1 MVRLLYLAPLG
12 FALSVPAHAQE
23 TTDGLTPYA
32 LLQVWGTVWDQD
44 EDPQADPAGYGDPEA
59 DPGVSI
65 RRARVGLEGQQGMLD
80 FVVSVGMG
88 AAPDVW
94 FENRPLIGVV
104 DANAGITF
112 AAGPGDLRI
121 AAGTQKVPV
130 SRELLIS
137 SSELLFQ
144 ERTVATNHLAPDRE
158 AGLTVDYKMDF
169 GGRVVLGAFNGNAN
183 ILGDNNWGLL
193 TSARLEYAHGDAY
206 RTFLHTREDAWG
218 VGVSAMYNDD
228 VSTGELRLGA
238 DALVRVGP
246 IAALVEGTWSQL
258 RPTDDTVAP
267 PDVENKT
274 DRLGGLLQL
283 SGFVPLS
290 KGGLEIAARGELF
303 DDARHLRDNGDLVQV
318 YGGVSWRDPL
328 PGLDLGLGYVHRQ
341 ELAGRTI
348 PNDTVRLWT
357 QVVWPRRAQPASD

>member
-1 MVRLLYLAPLG
+1 MVRLLYLALFG

-23 TTDGLTPYA
+23 ATDGVRPTA

-65 RRARVGLEGQQGMLD
+65 RRARIGLEGRQGIVD
-80 FVVSVGMG
+80 FTISLGTG

-94 FENRPLIGVV
+94 FEDVPLIGVV
-104 DANAGITF
+104 DAHGGVTLD
-112 AAGPGDLRI
+112 AGPGDLRI
-121 AAGTQKVPV
+121 VAGTQKVPV

-158 AGLTVDYKMDF
+158 AGLVIDYDLDF
-169 GGRVVLGAFNGNAN
+169 GGRVVIGAFNGNAN
-183 ILGDNNWGLL
+183 ILGDDNWGLL

-206 RTFLHTREDAWG
+206 RTFRHAREDAWG
-218 VGVSAMYNDD
+218 VGVSALYNDD
-228 VSTGELRLGA
+228 VSTGEARIGA
-238 DALVRVGP
+238 DGLVRVGP
-246 IAALVEGTWSQL
+246 ITALVEGSYSQL

-274 DRLGGLLQL
+274 ERIGGLLQV
-283 SGFVPLS
+283 SGFVPLPR
-290 KGGLEIAARGELF
+290 GGLEIAARGELF
-303 DDARHLRDNGDLVQV
+303 DDARHLRDNGDLMLVF
-318 YGGVSWRDPL
+318 GGVSWRDPL
-328 PGLDLGLGYVHRQ
+328 PGLDLGLGYVHRE

-348 PNDTVRLWT
+348 SNDTVRLWT
-357 QVVWPRRAQPASD
+357 QVTWPRREQPPTE